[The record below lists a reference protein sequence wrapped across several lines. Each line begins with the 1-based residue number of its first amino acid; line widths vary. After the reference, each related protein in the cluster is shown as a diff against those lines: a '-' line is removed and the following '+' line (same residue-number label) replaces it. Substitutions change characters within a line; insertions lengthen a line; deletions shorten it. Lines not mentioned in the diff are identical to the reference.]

1 MSPLP
6 ERMTDH
12 WWWRPGVRPS
22 RRLYVWHILL
32 DDQPDVLALARQ
44 CQALLADVPG
54 LDLVPA
60 PWLHMTTQIVGFAD
74 EIDDAEVDAMCESAA
89 KRLQRLEPVPV
100 TLGRVLFHS
109 EAVMLGVRSSRAL
122 DSVRESV
129 RDAVAGAVRVH
140 QLADAPDWT
149 PHVTVAYSNRK
160 APAAPVIEAMRH
172 APPAADV
179 EIREVSFV
187 SQERVGRSYRWN
199 RVATVPLG
207 IR

>member
-32 DDQPDVLALARQ
+32 EDQPDVLALARR
-44 CQALLADVPG
+44 CQALLADVAG

-74 EIDDAEVDAMCESAA
+74 EIGDDEVDTMYESAA

-109 EAVMLGVRSSRAL
+109 EAVMLGIRPGRAL
-122 DSVRESV
+122 DPVRESV
-129 RDAVAGAVRVH
+129 RDAVAGTVRVH
-140 QLADAPDWT
+140 QLADASDWT
-149 PHVTVAYSNRK
+149 PHVTLAYSNRE
-160 APAAPVIEAMRH
+160 APAAPVIEAMRQ
-172 APPAADV
+172 APPAVDV
-179 EIREVSFV
+179 KIREVSFV

-199 RVATVPLG
+199 RLATAPLG
-207 IR
+207 MR